1 MASYNEIRDNA
12 VLSAKL
18 RIACIAEKNYQ
29 GGLHGDPVDDC
40 CVQKVVFTW
49 GLIRDIECYDLT
61 TEDSN
66 CYDFDDFLK
75 AVQLLNSLLT

>member
-40 CVQKVVFTW
+40 CVQKVIFTW
-49 GLIRDIECYDLT
+49 GLIKDLECYEIDGENNCWD
-61 TEDSN
+61 EDQ
-66 CYDFDDFLK
+66 FLQ
-75 AVQLLNSLLT
+75 AIQLLNSLLI

>member
-1 MASYNEIRDNA
+1 MTYQELRDNS

-40 CVQKVVFTW
+40 CVQKVIFTW
-49 GLIRDIECYDLT
+49 GLIKDLECYEIDGDNNCWD
-61 TEDSN
+61 EDQ
-66 CYDFDDFLK
+66 FLQ
-75 AVQLLNSLLT
+75 AIQLLNGLLT